1 MTSLH
6 LSAYDSSR
14 RKLNDIIKTL
24 RDCGTE
30 EVIKL
35 PKIAVI
41 GNQSAGKSS
50 LIEAISQIKVP
61 RATGTC
67 TRCPMEVIL
76 SRGDPENW
84 HCKVSLRIEHS
95 EVTDQE
101 LRTIRF
107 GETKSKEEVADLL
120 RRAQIAILNP
130 RKPFTDFINLSQSE
144 IKESPNRELNFSR
157 NTVVL
162 AITGAEVDVS
172 FMDLPG
178 IIQSTEKVNSSKSEA
193 NDLGRRVTFYSVNQR
208 PCHFLCRATGMPN
221 PLNRLHEG

>member
-1 MTSLH
+1 MASLGGTD
-6 LSAYDSSR
+6 YDSSR
-14 RKLNDIIKTL
+14 RKLNDIINAL
-24 RDCGTE
+24 RNCGTE

-84 HCKVSLRIEHS
+84 HCKVSLRIEYS
-95 EVTDQE
+95 EVGEQS
-101 LRTIRF
+101 LRTIPF
-107 GETKSKEEVADLL
+107 GETKVKEEVADLL
-120 RRAQIAILNP
+120 RRAQLAILNP
-130 RKPFTDFINLSQSE
+130 RKPFTDFIGLTQDE
-144 IKESPNRELNFSR
+144 IKEGHREINFSR

-162 AITGAEVDVS
+162 AIAGAGVDVT

-178 IIQSTEKVNSSKSEA
+178 IIQSTEKVKIS
-193 NDLGRRVTFYSVNQR
+193 
-208 PCHFLCRATGMPN
+208 
-221 PLNRLHEG
+221 